1 MQDFQISLLLRV
13 LFPFNLQILY
23 SQMLNTSTSLFQNFQ
38 IALVVSLFLIPN
50 QPTKATRWI
59 ARLNHLSLHHPTPNA
74 LVLCS

>member
-1 MQDFQISLLLRV
+1 
-13 LFPFNLQILY
+13 
-23 SQMLNTSTSLFQNFQ
+23 MLNTSTSLFQNFQ

-59 ARLNHLSLHHPTPNA
+59 ARLNHLSLHHPTTNA